1 MKSWK
6 RVLSLL
12 LVLLMC
18 LSLLPASALAEGEEE
33 LVAAEAEQEV
43 LMPAPEEPGAEEAAP
58 AEPETAAEA
67 AEDSAEEPAP
77 AEAAEKPAPEKAV
90 SALAVESVTL
100 DDRTTEEET
109 EGNSAPPTDYVD
121 LTADNR
127 LLAMDI
133 GVDET
138 KWVRFVPTESREYRF
153 QTESGHTVSLDLYDE
168 AMNPLTFGQSFWSSA
183 EEMGAEPWA
192 SGAEILE
199 ELESGKT
206 YYLAVSSY
214 QGGSGSTVLTYWEDE
229 TFNAFGNK
237 SAFGMVQPLIRTGI
251 MFLCF
256 SMA

>member
-6 RVLSLL
+6 RALSLL

-43 LMPAPEEPGAEEAAP
+43 LLPAPEEPVAEEAAP

-67 AEDSAEEPAP
+67 EVPTEVEAAPAAEEADPVEEPAP

-168 AMNPLTFGQSFWSSA
+168 AMNPLTFGQSF
-183 EEMGAEPWA
+183 
-192 SGAEILE
+192 
-199 ELESGKT
+199 
-206 YYLAVSSY
+206 
-214 QGGSGSTVLTYWEDE
+214 
-229 TFNAFGNK
+229 
-237 SAFGMVQPLIRTGI
+237 
-251 MFLCF
+251 
-256 SMA
+256 